1 MSATE
6 DRSQMW
12 AKFSAPDTNTKEDTK
27 EPSKPSTEPSKPTT
41 TDYTKNVK
49 DTELIFQNTTVQT
62 LIYQNMTL

>member
-1 MSATE
+1 
-6 DRSQMW
+6 MW

-49 DTELIFQNTTVQT
+49 GYGIDVSQWNSSDIDLSKYDFVILQGSF
-62 LIYQNMTL
+62 L